1 MLYIYIKLA
10 VAEAAL
16 RWGVAFSLFLLHYK
30 TWQAT
35 AFTRDSVERL
45 QPDGRFSG
53 FSAPLL
59 VLGLLA
65 FGWTID

>member
-1 MLYIYIKLA
+1 MLADVIYIYIKLA

-45 QPDGRFSG
+45 QPAIHRSSHHSCMF
-53 FSAPLL
+53 
-59 VLGLLA
+59 
-65 FGWTID
+65 